1 MTETVFISMMTGLTT
16 LLGSM
21 VILFIGPPGRKL
33 LAFYLGLSA
42 GVMTLVIFVDLLPAS
57 LRDEDVYG
65 ALLGCCAG
73 VACLMFVHKAAD
85 FAQRKTGNGRNDS
98 EGMWRKAGWM
108 MTIAIAMHHI
118 PEGIAIGAGFQA
130 HESIGVMIALSMSL
144 HNIPEGIGFTVPL
157 LMGRIPKLVILLLAF
172 IISLC
177 IPLGAW
183 LGELYFSSTP
193 WAITFGLA
201 FAAGAMAYIVWKE
214 IAPSGLKQDRL
225 SAQAGM
231 LAGLAVMVAL
241 HLLEG

>member
-1 MTETVFISMMTGLTT
+1 MTQTVFISMMTGFTT
-16 LLGSM
+16 MLGSL

-42 GVMTLVIFVDLLPAS
+42 GVMMLVVLIDLLPAA

-65 ALLGCCAG
+65 ALLGCGAG
-73 VACLMFVHKAAD
+73 VVCLMLVHKVSAWV
-85 FAQRKTGNGRNDS
+85 QRNQDGGLSYS
-98 EGMWRKAGWM
+98 EGIWRKAGWM
-108 MTIAIAMHHI
+108 MTAAIAMHHI

-130 HESIGVMIALSMSL
+130 QESVGVMIALSMSL

-157 LMGRIPKLVILLLAF
+157 LMGRIAKPVILLLAF
-172 IISLC
+172 FISLC

-183 LGELYFSSTP
+183 LGELYFTSTP

-201 FAAGAMAYIVWKE
+201 FAAGSMAYIVWKE
-214 IAPSGLKQDRL
+214 IAPSGLKQHQL

-231 LAGLAVMVAL
+231 LAGLIAMIAL
-241 HLLEG
+241 HLIEG